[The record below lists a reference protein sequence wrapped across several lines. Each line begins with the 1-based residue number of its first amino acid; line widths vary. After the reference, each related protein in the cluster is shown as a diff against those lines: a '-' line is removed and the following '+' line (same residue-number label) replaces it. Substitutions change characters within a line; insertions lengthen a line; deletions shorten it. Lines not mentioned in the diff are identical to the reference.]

1 MLGILKLAAV
11 SAVLSAGLVAA
22 DGISAAREIGPVPA
36 KTYTDRVPA
45 SGVLTEPV
53 QVAYAG
59 VTPGDRRA
67 ADMATTTGKGDS
79 QREKPAKSCEAQ
91 IWPNIARHCIASS
104 DAEPRKLVRTIT
116 IESRDGANTSVLTR
130 VSAAT
135 VAQR

>member
-45 SGVLTEPV
+45 SGVLAEPV

-67 ADMATTTGKGDS
+67 ADVATTGKGDS

-91 IWPNIARHCIASS
+91 TWPNIARHCIASS
-104 DAEPRKLVRTIT
+104 DAEPRRLIRTIT
-116 IESRDGANTSVLTR
+116 IESRDGATTSVLTR

>member
-11 SAVLSAGLVAA
+11 SAVLSAGVVAF
-22 DGISAAREIGPVPA
+22 DGISVARETGPVPA
-36 KTYTDRVPA
+36 KTFTDRVPA
-45 SGVLTEPV
+45 SGVAAEPV

-59 VTPGDRRA
+59 VTPGDRHA
-67 ADMATTTGKGDS
+67 VEVATTGKGDS
-79 QREKPAKSCEAQ
+79 QREKPMKSCEAQ
-91 IWPNIARHCIASS
+91 TWPNIARHCIASS

-116 IESRDGANTSVLTR
+116 IESREGANTSVLAR

>member
-45 SGVLTEPV
+45 SGVLAEPV

-59 VTPGDRRA
+59 VA
-67 ADMATTTGKGDS
+67 TTGKGDS

-91 IWPNIARHCIASS
+91 TWPNIARHCIASS
-104 DAEPRKLVRTIT
+104 DAEPRKLIRTIT

-135 VAQR
+135 V